1 MSGRRS
7 IAVGLATKIWGRFG
21 AQRKTGNGLSWEKK
35 DIAELVQAS
44 AFCGGLTVQALW
56 AWAEQDWVGFEI

>member
-1 MSGRRS
+1 MGAVWSG
-7 IAVGLATKIWGRFG
+7 AENWQGLNR
-21 AQRKTGNGLSWEKK
+21 EKK

-56 AWAEQDWVGFEI
+56 AWAEQDWVGFKI